1 MKYNEEGDETYATFT
16 KQRRV
21 RQDAD
26 HWQERRLKQW
36 AARGAEAPL
45 FTPHQQVEREFRH
58 WREARGKLSHVN
70 NRADFLMDRE
80 RKRKRAAYA
89 AKRAAEGKPVRE
101 RTTKRQLDVD
111 LQKWCKILDLPCTQD
126 ERAIFV
132 SACKLERRR
141 AAYKAKRQGN
151 DDAERE

>member
-1 MKYNEEGDETYATFT
+1 M
-16 KQRRV
+16 
-21 RQDAD
+21 
-26 HWQERRLKQW
+26 
-36 AARGAEAPL
+36 
-45 FTPHQQVEREFRH
+45 
-58 WREARGKLSHVN
+58 
-70 NRADFLMDRE
+70 
-80 RKRKRAAYA
+80 
-89 AKRAAEGKPVRE
+89 RE

-111 LQKWCKILDLPCTQD
+111 FKNWCKILYLPGTQD

>member
-1 MKYNEEGDETYATFT
+1 M
-16 KQRRV
+16 

-26 HWQERRLKQW
+26 RWQERRLKRW

-45 FTPHQQVEREFRH
+45 FTPHQQVEREFKH
-58 WREARGKLSHVN
+58 WREARGKLYHVS

-80 RKRKRAAYA
+80 RKRKCAAYA

-111 LQKWCKILDLPCTQD
+111 FKKWCKILDLPCTPWD

-132 SACKLERRR
+132 IACKQARTSADRV
-141 AAYKAKRQGN
+141 QGE
-151 DDAERE
+151 APGQR